1 MATKESDEWDL
12 PAMRA
17 WSDLVFGS
25 PHRLPVAV
33 LSAAAGRQELYA
45 GYIAGRIGADR
56 KEARRLLD
64 DLQRAK
70 LLAPAERPPGP
81 RPQGKQPNYL
91 WRCDDEFWSCIQELG
106 ERYRRRPVNEP

>member
-1 MATKESDEWDL
+1 MATKESEEWDL

-33 LSAAAGRQELYA
+33 MSAAATREELYA
-45 GYIAGRIGADR
+45 GFIAGRVGTDR
-56 KEARRLLD
+56 KEAGRLLG

-70 LLAPAERPPGP
+70 VLAQAERPPGS
-81 RPQGKQPNYL
+81 RPQGKPPSYL
-91 WRCDDEFWSCIQELG
+91 WRCDDEFWSCIQQLG
-106 ERYRRRPVNEP
+106 ERYRRGPASGS